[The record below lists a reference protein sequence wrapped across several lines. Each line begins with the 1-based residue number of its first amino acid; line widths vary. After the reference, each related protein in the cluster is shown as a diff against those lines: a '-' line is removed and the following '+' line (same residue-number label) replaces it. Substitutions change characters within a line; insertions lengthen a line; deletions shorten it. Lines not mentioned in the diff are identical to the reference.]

1 MYQSEISDTNP
12 VEPEFSPTKVKL
24 LMIDRSET
32 TLKRRNKEAKRDQQ
46 HQQLMKENKQLSS
59 GAQFHGIEG
68 KWQLGKASTTT
79 GEDKIKKRENLIL

>member
-32 TLKRRNKEAKRDQQ
+32 TLKRRNKEAKRDQ
-46 HQQLMKENKQLSS
+46 
-59 GAQFHGIEG
+59 
-68 KWQLGKASTTT
+68 
-79 GEDKIKKRENLIL
+79 